1 MQRTQQGGTV
11 AMIKSTKN
19 NDMKSYAE
27 KLKVYTYYSYISLI
41 TWIISGVILA
51 VLLITDIKLPIISLM
66 VLLVSCGIDLYF
78 SHKKKQLGVEEGIT
92 QAFLVNDDTGEK
104 IKINMLKI
112 DKMEKLLNFL
122 GSEFTESTVEN

>member
-122 GSEFTESTVEN
+122 GIEFTESTVEN

>member
-1 MQRTQQGGTV
+1 
-11 AMIKSTKN
+11 MIKSTKN

-27 KLKVYTYYSYISLI
+27 KLKAYTYYSYISL
-41 TWIISGVILA
+41 TAWILSGVILA
-51 VLLITDIKLPIISLM
+51 VLLITDIKLPIISLI
-66 VLLVSCGIDLYF
+66 VLLVACGIDLYIF
-78 SHKKKQLGVEEGIT
+78 HKKKQLGVEEGIT

-122 GSEFTESTVEN
+122 GIEFTESTVEN